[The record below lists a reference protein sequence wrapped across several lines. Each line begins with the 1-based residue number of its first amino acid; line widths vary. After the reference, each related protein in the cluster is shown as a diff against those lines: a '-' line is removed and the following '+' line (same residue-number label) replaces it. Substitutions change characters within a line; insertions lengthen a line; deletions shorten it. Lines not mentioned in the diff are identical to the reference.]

1 MSHMLIIN
9 FLCTQDPKVRFV
21 NSLNGAVS
29 HLVVVGFDI
38 VSMGGKDLN
47 FNVGPQGLFT
57 NKNASKEEKMLGKA
71 PW

>member
-1 MSHMLIIN
+1 M
-9 FLCTQDPKVRFV
+9 RFV

-38 VSMGGKDLN
+38 VSVRGKDLN

-71 PW
+71 P